1 VTAAFS
7 PVTNPHGLVQ
17 GIAVACA
24 FLLWLGMFG
33 AIVVLSRR
41 EHEQRDADVS

>member
-7 PVTNPHGLVQ
+7 PVKNPHDLVL

-24 FLLWLGMFG
+24 FLLWLGMLC
-33 AIVVLSRR
+33 AVVLLSRR
-41 EHEQRDADVS
+41 EHAERGPDVS